1 MNGKITMSQL
11 QTQLQTDTWIA
22 MPWQQYLEV
31 IEDPIYQKS
40 KSYYYR
46 GNLRIEMLPVSFDHG
61 KDHLIIAAAV
71 TVFAALNKIRA
82 NGLDTTSLRKKTGMR
97 ECQPDISY
105 YLEDKAQA
113 IPAGTGIVNLD
124 QYPPPDLVIEI
135 AKSSLLDDLGTKRS
149 LYEELGVKEYWIVD
163 VNTPEIIAYKILT
176 SEKELGSQRI
186 RESQVLS
193 GLTLSVLE
201 AALRRSRETDHST
214 VIAELMS
221 QFQN

>member
-1 MNGKITMSQL
+1 MAQL
-11 QTQLQTDTWIA
+11 ETQLQTETWIKI
-22 MPWQQYLEV
+22 PWKQYIEL

-61 KDHLIIAAAV
+61 KDHVILIVAIGLY
-71 TVFAALNKIRA
+71 AALKQISVNS
-82 NGLDTTSLRKKTGMR
+82 LDTCSFRKSGLR
-97 ECQPDISY
+97 ECQPDIACY
-105 YLEDKAQA
+105 VKEKTKA

-163 VNTPEIIAYKILT
+163 VNTPEIIAYKILN
-176 SEKELGSQRI
+176 SERELGSQRI
-186 RESQVLS
+186 QQSQVLS
-193 GLTLSVLE
+193 GLNLTVLE
-201 AALRRSRETDHST
+201 EALRRSRETDQSE
-214 VIAELMS
+214 VLAKLMS
-221 QFQN
+221 QFQQ

>member
-1 MNGKITMSQL
+1 MSQL
-11 QTQLQTDTWIA
+11 QTQLQTETWVKTS
-22 MPWQQYLEV
+22 WSQYLEV
-31 IEDPIYQKS
+31 IEDPIYQKA

-46 GNLRIEMLPVSFDHG
+46 GYLRIEMLPVSFDHS
-61 KDHLIIAAAV
+61 KDHILFIVA
-71 TVFAALNKIRA
+71 TGLYAALKQIPINS
-82 NGLDTTSLRKKTGMR
+82 LDTCSFRKPGLR
-97 ECQPDISY
+97 ECQPDIACY
-105 YLEDKAQA
+105 VREKVQA

-149 LYEELGVKEYWIVD
+149 LYEELGVKEYWVVD
-163 VNTPEIIAYKILT
+163 VNTPEIIAYKILN
-176 SEKELGSQRI
+176 SEKDLGSQRI
-186 RESQVLS
+186 RESQVLQ
-193 GLTLSVLE
+193 GLNLSVLE